1 MIKMLKRRLME
12 IMNGEQS
19 HPLFSPATFLW
30 GISQAYSAVV
40 RLRRWGYE
48 KGLMP
53 TCQLPCPV
61 ISVGNIAIGGTGKTP
76 MVVHLA
82 RLIEGMGRRVAVI
95 SAGYKGTAYKGGGTI
110 VSDGRSLA
118 CNARQSGDE
127 PYLVATLLGNIPVVV
142 GKDRWSAGKM
152 ALDQFDPEILL
163 LDDAYQ
169 HLRLKRDLNLL
180 LLDARRP
187 FGNSYLLPR
196 GRLREPASVLS
207 KADAIV
213 LTRSEKYTSNN
224 SNPIAGIQCRIPV
237 FRSEH
242 SVVVRGVAPA
252 RKPLPPLSTLP
263 DRAPSLIGRQV
274 FGFAGLAHNHSFFDG
289 LGHLGCSV
297 KGSLGFD
304 DHHNYHEGDI
314 HRIVQAA
321 TASGVGHLVTTDKD
335 YVRFSNHVRFPMDL
349 IVMGVDID
357 LKEDLDPWSQFI
369 KESVGSFFHK
379 NKVIK

>member
-1 MIKMLKRRLME
+1 MVKTLKRRFME
-12 IMNGEQS
+12 IMYGEENY
-19 HPLFSPATFLW
+19 PVLSPATFLW
-30 GISQAYSAVV
+30 GVSQVYGAAA

-48 KGLMP
+48 KDLLP
-53 TCQLPCPV
+53 TYQLPCPV
-61 ISVGNIAIGGTGKTP
+61 ISVGNIAVGGTGKTP

-82 RLIEGMGRRVAVI
+82 RLIEGMGRKVAII
-95 SAGYKGTAYKGGGTI
+95 SRGYKGTAQKGGGAI

-118 CNARQSGDE
+118 CSARQSGDE
-127 PYLVATLLGNIPVVV
+127 PYLMATLLGNVPVVV

-152 ALDQFDPEILL
+152 ALDQFDPDILL

-169 HLRLKRDLNLL
+169 HQRLKRDLNLM

-207 KADAIV
+207 RADAVV

-224 SNPIAGIQCRIPV
+224 PNPIADTHPQMPV

-242 SVVVRGVAPA
+242 RAIVRGVAPA
-252 RKPLPPLSTLP
+252 RKPLPPLSTLSGT
-263 DRAPSLIGRQV
+263 APTSIGGEV
-274 FGFAGLAHNHSFFDG
+274 FGFAGLAQNQSFFDG
-289 LGHLGCSV
+289 LEPLGCTV
-297 KGSLGFD
+297 KGSMGFD
-304 DHHNYHEGDI
+304 DHHDFHRGDI

-321 TASGVGHLVTTDKD
+321 TASGAGYLVTTDKD
-335 YVRFSNHVRFPMDL
+335 YVRFSSQVRFPMDV

-357 LKEDLDPWSQFI
+357 FKKDLDPWRHFI
-369 KESVGSFFHK
+369 KERVESFM
-379 NKVIK
+379 VSIR